1 MSPRLLFAYLTL
13 SLLEPLLALAK
24 PPDLPVNL
32 QVDCQAKAQP
42 RPQALPSPRYTPPA
56 PDYPIP
62 TEMAEWEEA
71 AEEAQEMPEEV
82 CPCLD
87 ASCVEFLEVLGQ
99 IVQALSGEQAEEAE
113 ANDGEVLE
121 VMPKEVQAPI
131 QPPEELSPRQC
142 QARHLYRI
150 AERCRLR
157 GDLDMARNC
166 YEEVCRIAPKSPYGL
181 LASGQ
186 LLQMKEQQTIQ
197 QTDDSEVQEP
207 PLATPASSDEEQ
219 ALIEELIRMAEQLRK
234 HYHAEPV
241 CPFRRGESP
250 RPRPRTPAKPD
261 EDQPMSDAEMQ
272 EMLDSAQLLDTFLD
286 DLVYPDGDSQD
297 GGVYKDILVE
307 VTEQPN
313 GSLMFGAGV
322 NSNAGLVG
330 ITINLNRPEEL
341 TVTPAPRELT
351 IVEEPQRSTDKRIE
365 DKHRHRSAKELLAS
379 PPVKPPTA
387 AKP

>member
-42 RPQALPSPRYTPPA
+42 RPQSTRPAPQYLPPA
-56 PDYPIP
+56 PDYPI
-62 TEMAEWEEA
+62 AEWEEEA
-71 AEEAQEMPEEV
+71 DAQEMPEEV
-82 CPCLD
+82 CPCVD
-87 ASCVEFLEVLGQ
+87 ASCIEFLEILGE
-99 IVQALSGEQAEEAE
+99 IVQALSGDQAEEAE

-121 VMPKEVQAPI
+121 VMPKEVQASST
-131 QPPEELSPRQC
+131 QPPETLSPRQC

-207 PLATPASSDEEQ
+207 PMATNEEEQ

-234 HYHAEPV
+234 QNHAEPV

-250 RPRPRTPAKPD
+250 RPRPRTPDKPNED
-261 EDQPMSDAEMQ
+261 EPMSDAEMQ

-286 DLVYPDGDSQD
+286 DLVFPDGDSQD
-297 GGVYKDILVE
+297 GGV
-307 VTEQPN
+307 
-313 GSLMFGAGV
+313 
-322 NSNAGLVG
+322 
-330 ITINLNRPEEL
+330 
-341 TVTPAPRELT
+341 
-351 IVEEPQRSTDKRIE
+351 
-365 DKHRHRSAKELLAS
+365 
-379 PPVKPPTA
+379 
-387 AKP
+387 